1 MTAITIPTS
10 LKSSFGVSEPATVCD
25 EQGNVLGYY
34 TPVREATPEDYAWA
48 KEHFTPELIAEA
60 RKQEGGY
67 TTAEVL
73 EHLNSLER

>member
-1 MTAITIPTS
+1 MTTIRIPSS
-10 LKSSFGVSEPATVCD
+10 LKASFRVSEPTTVCD

-34 TPVREATPEDYAWA
+34 TPAREATPEDYEWA
-48 KEHFTPELIAEA
+48 RKYFTPEMIAEA

-73 EHLNSLER
+73 EHLKKLER